1 MPDSPSPLEAVS
13 VYFEAKALLFQDV
26 PAFHILEAGPLK
38 CLHRHPGWPEVD
50 AFYAIDVSPADAVA
64 AIRNYQPQASH
75 MLTVFTPAPEAL
87 LGAYRG
93 LGYQPIPATQPFML
107 RPLADVPPV
116 GDKAAVQ
123 ARRTATTVDYWIE
136 ADGQP
141 VCWGRS
147 MMTSRQAIY
156 VSGMETLP
164 AYRRRGLAAAI
175 LRRIHADAA
184 ALGATRSVL
193 CSSPMGLPLYQAAGY
208 DLLAQMQAFV
218 PQG

>member
-1 MPDSPSPLEAVS
+1 MADAPPLLDAVN
-13 VYFEAKALLFQDV
+13 VYFEAKTLLFQDV
-26 PAFHILEAGPLK
+26 PTFGIREVGPLK

-50 AFYAIDVSPADAVA
+50 AYYALDVSPADAIA
-64 AIRNYQPQASH
+64 AIRHDKPQANH
-75 MLTVFTPAPEAL
+75 RLTVFTPAPEAL
-87 LGAYRG
+87 LGAYG
-93 LGYQPIPATQPFML
+93 KLGYQQIPATQPFMG
-107 RPLADVPPV
+107 RPLTDVLTV
-116 GDKAAVQ
+116 GDTVAVQ
-123 ARRTATTVDYWIE
+123 ARRTASTVDYWIE

-156 VSGMETLP
+156 LCGMETLP
-164 AYRRRGLAAAI
+164 AFRRRGLAATI

-208 DLLAQMQAFV
+208 ALLAQMQAFV